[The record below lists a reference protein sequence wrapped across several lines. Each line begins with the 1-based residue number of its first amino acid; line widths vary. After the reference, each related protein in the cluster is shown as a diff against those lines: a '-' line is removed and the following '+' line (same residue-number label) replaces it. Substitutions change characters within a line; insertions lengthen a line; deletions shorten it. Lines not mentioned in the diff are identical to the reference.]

1 MEFYII
7 GTTEKS
13 TEEIEDKIQLMG
25 GTLATKI
32 HAKLAAI
39 ISNANE
45 VQRMGDEMV
54 IAQSFGIQVITE
66 DYLEKLKDND
76 PINLMIDMN
85 LSSWGTSVCM
95 HSYARI
101 EKML

>member
-7 GTTEKS
+7 GPTEKS

-45 VQRMGDEMV
+45 VQRMGNEMV

-66 DYLEKLKDND
+66 DYFEKLKDND

-85 LSSWGTSVCM
+85 LSSWETSVCM

-101 EKML
+101 KKCS